1 MNFKRRV
8 LKLHSFKCVHNFK
21 WLHRFHV
28 AFFSFAVPDWLAGL
42 ETFQVPKTMSF
53 SWWQQNFL
61 VYFTPEHI
69 PDYDFFALSSGW
81 SFQANVTD
89 IFTSCVGHVNS
100 FLTFVTGVNEIAVA
114 LCDWVGP
121 ITIQVLWTWEKYLTQ
136 RRIELIFIGYP
147 THKLTTDTL
156 CVRKEGKAVTPQF
169 SPLEMMR
176 AASFIMVLFFI
187 ERILIVSVLRAWLK
201 G

>member
-1 MNFKRRV
+1 MY
-8 LKLHSFKCVHNFK
+8 SFKCVHNFK

-28 AFFSFAVPDWLAGL
+28 AFFSFVGPDWLAGL
-42 ETFQVPKTMSF
+42 KTFQVPNTISL

-81 SFQANVTD
+81 SFQVNGND
-89 IFTSCVGHVNS
+89 IFFTSCVGHVNS
-100 FLTFVTGVNEIAVA
+100 FLTFITGINEIAVA

-121 ITIQVLWTWEKYLTQ
+121 ITIQVLRTREKYLTQ

-147 THKLTTDTL
+147 AHKLTADTL
-156 CVRKEGKAVTPQF
+156 CVRKREKQ
-169 SPLEMMR
+169 LLH
-176 AASFIMVLFFI
+176 SFHPWKWWQLHH
-187 ERILIVSVLRAWLK
+187 L
-201 G
+201 